1 MNDNG
6 VKYPTVTVRLS
17 GKDGNAYAIIGRVAT
32 ALRRAGVEPDTVRKF
47 IAEATAHDYDH
58 LLRTCMRWVTVN

>member
-1 MNDNG
+1 MDEIRYPD
-6 VKYPTVTVRLS
+6 VKVQLT
-17 GKDGNAYAIIGRVAT
+17 GNDGNAYAIIGRVST
-32 ALRRAGVEPDTVRKF
+32 ALRRAGVEPDTVREF